1 MKLDDLKKL
10 DVQGLANLPWV
21 AKFVAMGILLILL
34 LAAGYWYDWKPALD
48 EIKIAQEKEAELR
61 DTFIA
66 KKKKAINLPIYKQQ
80 MADIERTFGVLLR
93 QLPNKAEVDGLLSDI
108 SQAGIGRGLEFVLF
122 KPAEKETPSEF
133 YAELP
138 VTIRVVGS
146 FHEIG
151 MFATDVSKLPRI
163 VTLHEL
169 AIVPQKDSKQSGG
182 PKLVMDAVAK
192 TYRYLDQNEMG
203 VMAKG
208 NKKDAK
214 KITGGK
220 K

>member
-1 MKLDDLKKL
+1 MKLDDLSKL
-10 DVQGLANLPWV
+10 DIQGIANLPWL
-21 AKFVAMGILLILL
+21 AKFMAMGIMLMLLV
-34 LAAGYWYDWKPALD
+34 AAGYWYDWSPTLD
-48 EIKIAQEKEAELR
+48 EIKAAQEKEAELR

-66 KKKKAINLPIYKQQ
+66 KKKKAINLPIYKKQ
-80 MADIERTFGVLLR
+80 MADIEKTFGVLLR

-122 KPAEKETPSEF
+122 KPAANETPSEF

-138 VTIRVVGS
+138 VTIRVVGT

-163 VTLHEL
+163 VTLHEVVI
-169 AIVPQKDSKQSGG
+169 APQKDSKQPGG
-182 PKLVMDAVAK
+182 TKLTMDAVAK

-203 VMAKG
+203 GK
-208 NKKDAK
+208 KKDARK
-214 KITGGK
+214 DGK
-220 K
+220 KTTGAKK